1 VFQLLLRLQLSEYLL
16 TYEKSNA
23 ISIKVDGNWRSFRH
37 RNYRILF
44 PANSISNIGS
54 WAQRIAQDWLI
65 LELTNNNGTYL
76 GLVTA
81 VQFAPVL
88 LFSLHGGVLAD
99 RLDKR
104 KVLIATNIVGGAAS
118 VGLGLLVTTHAVQL
132 WHVFVLAAVLGVSTA
147 IDAPVRQAFTSELVG
162 NDDLPNAVSLNS
174 ANFNG
179 GRLIGPAVSGLL
191 IAAFGTGPSFL
202 INGATYFFVIFAL
215 LKLDKKDFFHQDRP
229 KSLGNIR
236 EGIAYAK
243 ARPDIY
249 VVMIM
254 VFALATFGLNFQIFN
269 ALMATQEFGLGP
281 VNFGLMGT
289 FIAVG
294 SLTGAIASA
303 RLERFRTTR
312 FVMLGGM
319 AFSASI
325 MMLSILPN
333 YTTYILWLPI
343 CGLTALTTLVSA
355 NSIVQMSTDPAI
367 RGRVMGLYLL
377 IFMGGTPFGSPLI
390 GVTTDLIGI
399 RLTIVVCG
407 GISLAVSLFVWVKFR
422 NKVQVPADISVE
434 AVLKSRNR
442 NHNN

>member
-1 VFQLLLRLQLSEYLL
+1 MR
-16 TYEKSNA
+16 
-23 ISIKVDGNWRSFRH
+23 ISVKEGGNWRSFRH
-37 RNYRILF
+37 RNYSILF
-44 PANSISNIGS
+44 PANTVSNIGS
-54 WAQRIAQDWLI
+54 WAQRIAQDWLV

-88 LFSLHGGVLAD
+88 LFSLHGGAMAD
-99 RLDKR
+99 RIDKR
-104 KVLIATNIVGGAAS
+104 KVLIATNVVGGAAS
-118 VGLGLLVTTHAVQL
+118 IGLGLLVVSNAVQL
-132 WHVFVLAAVLGVSTA
+132 WHVFVLAGVLGISTA

-162 NDDLPNAVSLNS
+162 HDDLPNAVSLNS

-202 INGATYFFVIFAL
+202 VNGASYFFVILAL
-215 LKLDKKDFFHQDRP
+215 IRIDAKALFHQDQER
-229 KSLGNIR
+229 SLGNIR

-281 VNFGLMGT
+281 ASFGLMGT
-289 FIAVG
+289 FIAIG
-294 SLTGAIASA
+294 SLTGAIGSA

-312 FVMLGGM
+312 FVIIGGM
-319 AFSASI
+319 LFSISI
-325 MMLSILPN
+325 MVLSVLPN
-333 YTTYILWLPI
+333 YTTYIVWLPI
-343 CGLTALTTLVSA
+343 CGVTALTTLVSA
-355 NSIVQMSTDPAI
+355 NSIVQTSTDQVI

-390 GVTTDLIGI
+390 GLATDYIGI
-399 RLTIVVCG
+399 RPTIALCG
-407 GISLAVSLFVWVKFR
+407 GISLSASLFVWIKYR
-422 NKVQVPADISVE
+422 NKVGVPADISVTG
-434 AVLKSRNR
+434 VLKGANSDQ
-442 NHNN
+442 NN

>member
-1 VFQLLLRLQLSEYLL
+1 MR
-16 TYEKSNA
+16 NP
-23 ISIKVDGNWRSFRH
+23 IKVDGNWRSFRH

-104 KVLIATNIVGGAAS
+104 KVLIATNLVGGAAS
-118 VGLGLLVTTHAVQL
+118 VGLGLLVTSHMVQL
-132 WHVFVLAAVLGVSTA
+132 WHVFVLAAVLGISTA

-162 NDDLPNAVSLNS
+162 NEDLPNAVSLNS

-202 INGATYFFVIFAL
+202 INGSSYIFVIVAL
-215 LKLDKKDFFHQDRP
+215 MKLDKKDFFHQDRP

-281 VNFGLMGT
+281 ANFGLMGT
-289 FIAVG
+289 FIAIG

-325 MMLSILPN
+325 MMLSVLPN
-333 YTTYILWLPI
+333 YTIYILWLPI

-355 NSIVQMSTDPAI
+355 NSIVQMNTDPAI

-390 GVTTDLIGI
+390 GLTTDLIGI

-407 GISLAVSLFVWVKFR
+407 GISLAVSLFAWAKFR
-422 NKVQVPADISVE
+422 NKVHVPEDISID
-434 AVLKSRNR
+434 AVLKTSNS